1 MISTSDTKRLQELGK
16 RKRDLLRAARELS
29 IQQVEVM
36 QSDDMGML
44 LSILSRKS
52 EILDT
57 LAILHKDLEP
67 YRSEQPEE
75 RHWDSSTA
83 RSECR
88 ATFAEIDRLLEELS
102 QMDKS
107 ALDQLTSQRDM
118 LAGQIAQFTTAEVV
132 QNAYASSFL
141 SSDSDI
147 STGFSLE
154 G

>member
-1 MISTSDTKRLQELGK
+1 MRSISGTKRLQELGK
-16 RKRDLLRAARELS
+16 RKRDLLHAARELS

-36 QSDDMGML
+36 QNDDIGML

-57 LAILHKDLEP
+57 LATLQRDLEP
-67 YRSEQPEE
+67 YRDQKPEE
-75 RHWDSSTA
+75 RQWDSSSDRA
-83 RSECR
+83 ECQ
-88 ATFAEIDRLLEELS
+88 ATFGEIDRLLEELS

-107 ALDQLTSQRDM
+107 ALDQLTSQRDS
-118 LAGQIAQFTTAEVV
+118 LASQISHFTTAEVV

-141 SSDSDI
+141 SSDSEV